1 MAAPRLIS
9 VIVPTR
15 DRPAMLRQALAS
27 IRALEGPDLAFE
39 ILVGDNGRTEETC
52 AIAREF
58 GAVYLPVETAGASAA
73 RNAGL
78 NAATGEFIAFLDDDD
93 AWLPENIRP
102 QLALLDAHPEIEAV
116 IGQVI
121 YADPNLVPFG
131 KPCPEDH
138 PGDGD
143 VLLRRM
149 LSGWFPQIGT
159 TLARTKVRELIGEFD
174 LTLLGGQD
182 LDWLLR
188 IARRR
193 TLVFHPVA
201 CLLFRGRAP
210 GTYNRL
216 NYRRIGYD
224 RKVFLR
230 HSVPE
235 WRIWRTP
242 VAFAKAY
249 SSTLAHFYVYFADAA
264 EANAIRGERAE
275 ALKAAFIAA
284 GILPTRALRHM
295 IRPSPLRHG
304 VAIALGFRS
313 ARAAPS
319 DPPAALR

>member
-27 IRALEGPDLAFE
+27 IRALEGSDLTFE
-39 ILVGDNGRTEETC
+39 ILVGDNGRTEETR

-58 GAVYLPVETAGASAA
+58 SAVYLPVETAGASAA

-93 AWLPENIRP
+93 VWLPHNIRP
-102 QLALLDAHPEIEAV
+102 QIALLDARPEVEAV

-121 YADPNLVPFG
+121 YTDPSLVPLS
-131 KPCPEDH
+131 KPSPEDH
-138 PGDGD
+138 PGEGE

-159 TLARTKVRELIGEFD
+159 TVARTKVRELIGEFD
-174 LTLLGGQD
+174 LALLGGQD

-193 TLVFHPVA
+193 TLVFHPIA

-210 GTYNRL
+210 GTYNQL
-216 NYRRIGYD
+216 NHRRIGYD

-230 HSVPE
+230 HSIPE
-235 WRIWRTP
+235 WRIWPTP

-249 SSTLAHFYVYFADAA
+249 SSTLAHFYVYFAEAA
-264 EANAIRGERAE
+264 EMNAVRGERGE
-275 ALKAAFIAA
+275 ALKAALVAA

-295 IRPSPLRHG
+295 LRSSPLRRG
-304 VAIALGFRS
+304 IAIALGLKS
-313 ARAAPS
+313 AQAAS
-319 DPPAALR
+319 SEPPAALR